1 MTAVIRRLYGT
12 IVAKKSGFVKRNDG
26 ISEKVLPCRQEEGN
40 IRWIQ
45 ECYFEGKVANKY
57 EKYNQE

>member
-1 MTAVIRRLYGT
+1 VTAVIRRLYGT

-40 IRWIQ
+40 IR
-45 ECYFEGKVANKY
+45 
-57 EKYNQE
+57 